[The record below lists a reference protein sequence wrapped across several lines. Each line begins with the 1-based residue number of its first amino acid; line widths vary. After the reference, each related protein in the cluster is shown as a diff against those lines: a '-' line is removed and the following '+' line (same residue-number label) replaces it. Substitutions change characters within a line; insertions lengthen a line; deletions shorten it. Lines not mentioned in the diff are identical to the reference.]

1 MHIRYTHPRPWLSTV
16 VDGAADTGG
25 TSDTDS
31 KADQDTAG
39 DQTGTDDVAKWKA
52 LARKHEAQAK
62 SNADA
67 AKRLAEI
74 EDANKSEVEKA
85 TQRVADA
92 EARAKAAETR
102 ALRLQVAAE
111 KGLTVKQAGRLAGET
126 LEELQA
132 DADDFLADLPNP
144 KPTAGDKRPREAS
157 ARVTGDDEPP
167 VETDPA
173 KLADAVMA
181 QAAF

>member
-1 MHIRYTHPRPWLSTV
+1 MSDSTS
-16 VDGAADTGG
+16 ADAKTDEAPQEGG
-25 TSDTDS
+25 EPKTFD
-31 KADQDTAG
+31 AEY
-39 DQTGTDDVAKWKA
+39 VAKLRKEA
-52 LARKHEAQAK
+52 AAARIEAK
-62 SNADA
+62 NNADA

-85 TQRVADA
+85 AQRVADA

-111 KGLTVKQAGRLAGET
+111 KGLTVKQAGRLSGET

-144 KPTAGDKRPREAS
+144 KPTPGDKRPREAS

-181 QAAF
+181 QASF

>member
-1 MHIRYTHPRPWLSTV
+1 MSDSTS
-16 VDGAADTGG
+16 ADAKKDEAPQEGG
-25 TSDTDS
+25 EPKTFD
-31 KADQDTAG
+31 AEY
-39 DQTGTDDVAKWKA
+39 VAKLRKEA
-52 LARKHEAQAK
+52 AAARIEAK
-62 SNADA
+62 NNADA

-85 TQRVADA
+85 AQRVADA

-111 KGLTVKQAGRLAGET
+111 KGLTVKQAGRLSGET

-144 KPTAGDKRPREAS
+144 KPTPGDKRPREAS

-181 QAAF
+181 QASF